1 MSIGRP
7 ALYQRLI
14 SRFIGGLGLALL
26 STTTALAEYG
36 LTFQTPVSPIGERL
50 LDLHNLV
57 LIICVVIFV
66 IVFGAMFYAIFAHR
80 KSRGAKAAKFS
91 HNTTAEVIW
100 TVIPTIILIVM
111 AVPSAK
117 ALIDM
122 EDTSNAD
129 VTVHVTGYQWKWKYE
144 YPKYGVTFLS
154 NLSTPRAQ
162 IENKEKK
169 GEHYLLEV
177 DNPLVLPVGKKIRFV
192 ITADDV
198 IHSWWVPQLGVKKDA
213 IPGYVNETWT
223 TIKIPG
229 TYRGV
234 CAELCGKDHGFM
246 PIVVNAVSAE
256 EFETWASKEKDR
268 LVKAQ
273 QAAAAKTT
281 WSREDLM
288 ARGEKVY
295 AANCAACHGPKG
307 EGVAIFPKMT
317 GSKVANGPAA
327 AHLNIV
333 LKGTTK
339 GMPPFGPQLNDADI
353 AAVITFE
360 RNAFGN
366 KAGDIVDPAK
376 VKTARK

>member
-14 SRFIGGLGLALL
+14 SPPHRGLGLALL

-36 LTFQTPVSPIGERL
+36 LTFQAPVSPIGERL

-57 LIICVVIFV
+57 LIICAVIFV
-66 IVFGAMFYAIFAHR
+66 IVFGAMFYSIFAHR

-129 VTVHVTGYQWKWKYE
+129 VTVHITGYQWKWKYE
-144 YPKYGVTFLS
+144 YPTYGVSFIS

-169 GEHYLLEV
+169 GDHYLLEV

-198 IHSWWVPQLGVKKDA
+198 IHSWWVPQLAVKKDA

-223 TIKIPG
+223 TIKTPG

-256 EFETWASKEKDR
+256 EFETWASKEKDKH
-268 LVKAQ
+268 VKAQ

-281 WSREDLM
+281 WSKEDLM

-307 EGVAIFPKMT
+307 EGVAIFPKMA

-327 AHLNIV
+327 AHIDMV

-339 GMPPFGPQLNDADI
+339 GMPPFGAQLNDADI

-376 VKTARK
+376 VKAARK

>member
-1 MSIGRP
+1 MSISLP
-7 ALYQRLI
+7 ALYQRLA
-14 SRFIGGLGLALL
+14 SRIVGGLGLALL
-26 STTTALAEYG
+26 SISPAMAEYG
-36 LTFQTPVSPIGERL
+36 LTFQTPVSPIGDRL
-50 LDLHNLV
+50 YELHHLV
-57 LIICVVIFV
+57 FYICVVIFV
-66 IVFGAMFYAIFAHR
+66 IVFGAMFYSIFAHR
-80 KSRGAKAAKFS
+80 KSRGAKPAKFS
-91 HNTTAEVIW
+91 HNTLAEVIW
-100 TVIPTIILIVM
+100 TVVPTIILIVM

-122 EDTSNAD
+122 EDTSNAE
-129 VTVHVTGYQWKWKYE
+129 VTVHITAYQWKWKYE
-144 YPKYGVTFLS
+144 YPKYGVSYMS

-177 DNPLVLPVGKKIRFV
+177 DNPLVLPVGKKVRFV
-192 ITADDV
+192 VTADDV
-198 IHSWWVPQLGVKKDA
+198 IHSWWVPALAVKKDA

-223 TIKIPG
+223 TIKTPG

-256 EFETWASKEKDR
+256 EFETWASKEKDK

-281 WSREDLM
+281 WSKEDLM

-295 AANCAACHGPKG
+295 AENCAACHGPKG
-307 EGVAIFPKMT
+307 EGVGPFPKMT

-327 AHLNIV
+327 AHINIV
-333 LKGTTK
+333 LKGTNK
-339 GMPPFGPQLNDADI
+339 GMPPFARLNDADL

-360 RNAFGN
+360 RNGFGN
-366 KAGDIVDPAK
+366 KGDIVDPAK
-376 VKTARK
+376 VKAARQ

>member
-1 MSIGRP
+1 MSISRP

-14 SRFIGGLGLALL
+14 SRIVGGLGLALL
-26 STTTALAEYG
+26 STSALAEYG
-36 LTFQTPVSPIGERL
+36 LNFQKPVTPIAERL
-50 LDLHNLV
+50 LGLHNMV
-57 LIICVVIFV
+57 LIVCAVIFV
-66 IVFGAMFYAIFAHR
+66 VVFGVMFYSIFAHR
-80 KSRGAKAAKFS
+80 KSRGAKPARFS

-100 TVIPTIILIVM
+100 TVVPTIILIVM

-122 EDTSNAD
+122 EDTTRAD
-129 VTVHVTGYQWKWKYE
+129 LTVHVTGYQWKWKYE
-144 YPKYGVTFLS
+144 YPMHGVSFIS
-154 NLSTPRAQ
+154 ALSTPRAQ

-192 ITADDV
+192 FTANDV

-213 IPGYVNETWT
+213 IPGYPTQSWAV
-223 TIKIPG
+223 IKTLG

-246 PIVVNAVSAE
+246 PIVVNAVTPE
-256 EFETWASKEKDR
+256 EFESWASKQKDR

-281 WSREDLM
+281 WSKPELM
-288 ARGEKVY
+288 ARGEKIY

-307 EGVAIFPKMT
+307 EGVAIFPKMA
-317 GSKVANGPAA
+317 GSKVANGPLAK
-327 AHLNIV
+327 HIQTV
-333 LKGTTK
+333 LKGTAK
-339 GMPPFGPQLNDADI
+339 GMPPFAGQLNDADL

-366 KAGDIVDPAK
+366 KAGDTVQPSQ
-376 VKTARK
+376 VKALR